1 MQFPEPLIPG
11 RLQRRYKRFLSDIIL
26 DDGTEVVA
34 HCANPGSMMGLA
46 APGAPVWLSP
56 ANNPSRKLKYSWELV
71 EADGALVGIHTGR
84 ANALVAEALE
94 AGKIPELGGY
104 QGWRPEVRYGT
115 NSRID
120 FLLEGEGR
128 PACYLEVKSVTL
140 KRGGTTAEFPDAVTA
155 RGAKHLAELVEVV
168 RQGRRAVQFFLVQ
181 RADCDRVAVA
191 ADIDPAYAEALA
203 EAVAGGVEVICYKSN
218 LSPAAITLDDRI
230 ELAL

>member
-1 MQFPEPLIPG
+1 MKFPEPLIPG
-11 RLQRRYKRFLSDIIL
+11 RLQRRYKRFLADILL
-26 DDGTEVVA
+26 DDGNEVVA

-46 APGAPVWLSP
+46 PPGAPVWLSP

-71 EADGALVGIHTGR
+71 EIDGALVGIHTGR
-84 ANALVAEALE
+84 ANALVGEALE
-94 AGKIPELGGY
+94 AGKIPELCGY
-104 QGWRPEVRYGT
+104 QDCRPEVRYGT

-155 RGAKHLAELVEVV
+155 RGAKHLAELAEVV
-168 RQGRRAVQFFLVQ
+168 RQGQRAVQFFLVQ

-203 EAVAGGVEVICYKSN
+203 KAVDGGVEVICYKSN